1 MSVYPQYI
9 LHLICIIAPYWN
21 HTGHI
26 LVLYVKYTGPIPSL
40 YWPASISYTGSIPGV
55 YLFDILNLYGKY
67 TECIL
72 ILSMGCHFPSL
83 NTVEWSFVIMRPS
96 SPLPPSCTAII
107 NFRLY

>member
-26 LVLYVKYTGPIPSL
+26 LVLYVKYTVPIPSL

-72 ILSMGCHFPSL
+72 ILSMG
-83 NTVEWSFVIMRPS
+83 
-96 SPLPPSCTAII
+96 
-107 NFRLY
+107 